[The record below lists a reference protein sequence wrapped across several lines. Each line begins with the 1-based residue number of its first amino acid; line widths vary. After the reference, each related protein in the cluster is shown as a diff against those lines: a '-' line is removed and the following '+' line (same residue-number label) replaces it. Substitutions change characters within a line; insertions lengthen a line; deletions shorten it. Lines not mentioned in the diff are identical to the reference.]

1 MSENQSQTQSKI
13 MERIAFIAVIVF
25 ALGMSYA
32 IYITQQTVNAVDAS
46 HYRNSPVVSAD
57 MTATSSDVENQQ
69 PAEPAS
75 GQ

>member
-13 MERIAFIAVIVF
+13 MERIAFIGVIVF

-32 IYITQQTVNAVDAS
+32 IYITQQTVNAIEAG
-46 HYRNSPVVSAD
+46 HYQNSNVVSAD
-57 MTATSSDVENQQ
+57 INATSSDAENQQ